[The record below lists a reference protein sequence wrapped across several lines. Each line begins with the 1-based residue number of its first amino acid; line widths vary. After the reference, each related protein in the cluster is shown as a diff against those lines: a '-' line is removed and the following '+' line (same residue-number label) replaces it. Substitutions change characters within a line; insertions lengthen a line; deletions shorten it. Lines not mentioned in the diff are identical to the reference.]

1 MTETLFAPP
10 VQRALRSDVYDALRR
25 AIITGAISS
34 GQRINET
41 EIGRQM
47 QISRAPIREA
57 IRVLEQE
64 GLLESVPRRGT
75 FVVSLSS
82 ADIEEVYTL
91 RADIE
96 ARAIRRALPRLEA
109 EHFEILTSLVD
120 RMLIAAEGAHMTTL
134 LDLDLQFHRTLV
146 ELADWPRL
154 RKIWESLHPQ
164 TLTLYTLTTLTEWP
178 PQMHAQRHLPVL
190 QALQSRD
197 ADLAAEAITE
207 HILGVGRRLI
217 LRAGG
222 EPSVPGHRRG

>member
-120 RMLIAAEGAHMTTL
+120 RMLIAAEGAHMTT
-134 LDLDLQFHRTLV
+134 
-146 ELADWPRL
+146 
-154 RKIWESLHPQ
+154 
-164 TLTLYTLTTLTEWP
+164 
-178 PQMHAQRHLPVL
+178 
-190 QALQSRD
+190 
-197 ADLAAEAITE
+197 
-207 HILGVGRRLI
+207 
-217 LRAGG
+217 
-222 EPSVPGHRRG
+222 